1 MMILFLLQ
9 TSELYKKVFWVSSVA
24 PALPTKGTHASL
36 STMLMRLRLRFRMV
50 RKASSMYSISP
61 HILCN
66 NQILNAIGIQDY
78 FMVHEAVADDC
89 LDLISKLLPL
99 GITPPDYCSTP
110 AKKARRDGEKDV
122 SSR

>member
-1 MMILFLLQ
+1 
-9 TSELYKKVFWVSSVA
+9 
-24 PALPTKGTHASL
+24 
-36 STMLMRLRLRFRMV
+36 MV

-66 NQILNAIGIQDY
+66 NQVINAIGVQDY
-78 FMVHEAVADDC
+78 FMVHEAIADDC

-99 GITPPDYCSTP
+99 GIVPPDYCSTP

>member
-1 MMILFLLQ
+1 
-9 TSELYKKVFWVSSVA
+9 
-24 PALPTKGTHASL
+24 
-36 STMLMRLRLRFRMV
+36 MV

-66 NQILNAIGIQDY
+66 NQVINAIGIQDY
-78 FMVHEAVADDC
+78 FMVHEAIADDC
-89 LDLISKLLPL
+89 LDLIAKLLPL
-99 GITPPDYCSTP
+99 GIEPPDYWSTP